1 MRGPPAGGRLSLML
15 WGAGAFIGLA
25 AAGFALFTAKGSA
38 GGGVP
43 AEYIAIVNQRPIYVS
58 DYLAQLQ
65 SEFNVTLEAASVDQ
79 RRRVL
84 DEMIREELF
93 VQRALELD
101 EPEIDPD
108 VRNTLVASVQSQI
121 AVDATAQTPTD
132 AELTAYYRAHVDHYS
147 SIGYLTVADLTAAS
161 AGAGDRAVM
170 AAAAAALRAG
180 QPRAAVE
187 TRFALREAAAAE
199 QVYFAARLHL
209 GARLFDAVK
218 SLLAGQ
224 VSDPIQSDDGRW
236 HVLVMLA
243 NNPPRPRDF
252 PLARNEVYVDYRQER
267 LRSIGDKE
275 FQYLKH
281 KADIRMNR
289 AYEPR

>member
-1 MRGPPAGGRLSLML
+1 ML
-15 WGAGAFIGLA
+15 WGGGALIGLV

-38 GGGVP
+38 GVGVP

-65 SEFNVTLEAASVDQ
+65 SEFNVTLGAASVDQ

-84 DEMIREELF
+84 VEMIREELF

-121 AVDATAQTPTD
+121 AVDATVQTPSD
-132 AELTAYYRAHVDHYS
+132 AELTAYYRAHVERYS
-147 SIGYLTVADLTAAS
+147 SIGYLTVADLTAAA
-161 AGAGDRAVM
+161 AGAGDRAAL

-187 TRFALREAAAAE
+187 KQFALREAAAGE

-218 SLLAGQ
+218 SLSAGQ
-224 VSDPIQSDDGRW
+224 VSDPIQSDDGLW

-252 PLARNEVYVDYRQER
+252 ALARNEVYLDYRQER
-267 LRSIGDKE
+267 VRSIGDKE
-275 FQYLKH
+275 FQYLEH
-281 KADIRMNR
+281 KADIRINR